1 MGIISQNLLE
11 KVKKLYYKD
20 KLSVKAISDRLKVSP
35 DAVTYFMR
43 KNRLRRRTM
52 WESNAIN
59 YARSKP
65 SFRLKKINT
74 EKLKTLKII
83 GTMLYWGEGC
93 KSEKNCMI
101 DFANSDKEMIKL
113 FLKFLR
119 KVCGID
125 EKKLRAYSYFYSN
138 QDINKNIDFWSKLT
152 KISKEQFT
160 KPYIRND
167 FDESK
172 INKMPYG
179 LIHVRYGD
187 KKLLNLIKNWI
198 EEYKNI

>member
-1 MGIISQNLLE
+1 MGIVSQNLLD
-11 KVKKLYYKD
+11 KVRKLYYGD
-20 KLSVKAISDRLKVSP
+20 KLSVKAIADKLKVSP

-43 KNRLRRRTM
+43 KNALKRRTM

-59 YARSKP
+59 YERSKP
-65 SFRLKKINT
+65 TFRLRRIKNKKL
-74 EKLKTLKII
+74 ETLKII

-101 DFANSDKEMIKL
+101 DFANSDKDMIKL

-125 EKKLRAYSYFYSN
+125 EKKLRVYSYFYSN
-138 QDINKNIDFWSKLT
+138 QDIDKNIDFWSKLT
-152 KISKEQFT
+152 GISKKQFT
-160 KPYIRND
+160 KPYIRDD
-167 FDESK
+167 FREDK
-172 INKMPYG
+172 IDRMPHG
-179 LIHVRYGD
+179 LVHIRYGD

-198 EEYKNI
+198 EEYKKA